1 MSLLTS
7 LYDSKRPALNV
18 EWCPPQLD
26 MSLEKSLDAWID
38 SNHFLRK
45 ITSLDRFVFMTDGST
60 GRREEQN
67 LRHVIANLG
76 DEVEPLRIVPILTA
90 KHTLDYCL
98 EFAERVYE
106 LGFRSLVVLGGDRF
120 DGVARCVEHAYQ
132 LRQQI
137 RKSVP
142 GLTLGGWANPH
153 GGVRQVEF
161 MADPEFCADF
171 YLAQIVSHYDTA
183 GLDKFLDECAAR
195 GVQIPGVFGVFY
207 YRSANRKTLG
217 MLRQFFPVA
226 DDGLTR
232 DFAAGKGSEQ
242 VCAESVRALLGRGV
256 KNIYIS
262 NLPMI
267 DVEGRLSRIEGR
279 PEGAPA
285 AS

>member
-1 MSLLTS
+1 M
-7 LYDSKRPALNV
+7 LNI

-45 ITSLDRFVFMTDGST
+45 ITTLDRFVFMTDGST

-76 DEVEPLRIVPILTA
+76 DEVEPLQIVPILTA
-90 KHTLDYCL
+90 KHSLDYCL
-98 EFAERVYE
+98 EFAERAYE

-120 DGVARCVEHAYQ
+120 DGVPRCVEHAYM
-132 LRQQI
+132 LRKMI
-137 RKSVP
+137 RERVP

-161 MADPEFCADF
+161 MADTEYCADF
-171 YLAQIVSHYDTA
+171 YLAQIVSHYATD
-183 GLDKFLDECAAR
+183 GLDKFLDACVAK

-207 YRSANRKTLG
+207 YRSANAKTLD
-217 MLRQFFPVA
+217 MLREFFPVA
-226 DDGLTR
+226 DEGLQQ
-232 DFAAGKGSEQ
+232 DFSAGKGPEAI
-242 VCAESVRALLGRGV
+242 CAESIRALLRRGV
-256 KNIYIS
+256 NNIYIS
-262 NLPMI
+262 NLPMM
-267 DVEGRLSRIEGR
+267 DVEGRLSRIEKR
-279 PEGAPA
+279 LEGSPA

>member
-1 MSLLTS
+1 MV
-7 LYDSKRPALNV
+7 PATAGHGAR
-18 EWCPPQLD
+18 EEP
-26 MSLEKSLDAWID
+26 
-38 SNHFLRK
+38 RR
-45 ITSLDRFVFMTDGST
+45 LDRQQSFPPENYVAGSLRLHDRRLDGPS
-60 GRREEQN
+60 GG
-67 LRHVIANLG
+67 A
-76 DEVEPLRIVPILTA
+76 EPAPR
-90 KHTLDYCL
+90 
-98 EFAERVYE
+98 
-106 LGFRSLVVLGGDRF
+106 DR
-120 DGVARCVEHAYQ
+120 Q
-132 LRQQI
+132 
-137 RKSVP
+137 
-142 GLTLGGWANPH
+142 
-153 GGVRQVEF
+153 
-161 MADPEFCADF
+161 PEFCADF
-171 YLAQIVSHYDTA
+171 YLAQIVSHYDTV